1 MLAPHGSISIKGNL
15 MNFKWLASAALLLA
29 ASPVLA
35 TDVLTFHNNPARTG
49 LNAHETTLTPSNVN
63 QNSFGLLFNLSV
75 DGKVDAQPLFVM
87 SAAIGGARKNVVV
100 IATEHDSVYVFDADS
115 GAQYWKVSL
124 LVGSETP
131 SDNRGCDQVTPE
143 IGVTATPVIMREAGN
158 LGTIY
163 VVAMSKSTGKQGT
176 VYHQRIHALSL
187 ADGSEM
193 AGSPVDVQ
201 ASFPGKGPGNDGA
214 GHVLFN
220 PADYKE
226 RSALLLHNNVVYT
239 AWASHCDIAPYTG
252 WIIGYH
258 AHSLTQVRV
267 LNVDP
272 NGLPQSTFL
281 PDGSGNSF
289 WGSGAGL
296 SVDNN
301 GFLYGL
307 SANGPFGAP
316 LVNGFPKNGDYG
328 DTFLKLSSQNL
339 NVVDYFT
346 PYNQARE
353 AANDADLGS
362 GGTLVLPN
370 MTTVSGTIVHLAV
383 GAGKDGSIY
392 VVNRDQMG
400 KINLKTQDNSNI
412 YQEVR
417 NALGGSIF
425 GSPAYFNG
433 YLFYGAVDATLKQFT
448 FHDGL
453 LSTSATSATANSFG
467 YPGTTP
473 SVSCAPGNQ
482 SAIVWAY
489 ENASSGDAV
498 LHAYD
503 AVNLTQEL
511 YNSTQAPNKRDAF
524 GAANKFIV
532 PTICNGKVYVATQNS
547 VGVFGLLA
555 LKAAQNVTQWVK
567 VDRED
572 DPADREDDNIAIR
585 ISVTNTGT
593 DTITGPISLVFDD
606 LSPESFVLD
615 PEGSTTAVAPTGS
628 FYVDFTP
635 SDGDLIKGHTE
646 TRIIRFRSSTESIQ
660 YHPRVLAGAGIR

>member
-1 MLAPHGSISIKGNL
+1 
-15 MNFKWLASAALLLA
+15 MNFKWLASAAVLLA

-35 TDVLTFHNNPARTG
+35 TDVLTFHNHTGRNG
-49 LNAHETTLTPSNVN
+49 LNDHETILNLSNVN
-63 QNSFGLLFNLSV
+63 QNSFGLLSNLSV
-75 DGKVDAQPLFVM
+75 DGKVDAQPLVI
-87 SAAIGGARKNVVV
+87 SSVSIGGMRKNVLV
-100 IATEHDSVYVFDADS
+100 IATEHDSVYAFDADS

-131 SDNRGCDQVTPE
+131 SDDRGCGQVTPE
-143 IGVTATPVIMREAGN
+143 IGITATPVILREAGN

-163 VVAMSKSTGKQGT
+163 VVAMSKTTGKNAT
-176 VYHQRIHALSL
+176 VYHQRLHALSL
-187 ADGSEM
+187 ANGAEM
-193 AGSPVDVQ
+193 TGSPVEIQ

-214 GHVLFN
+214 GHVIFN

-239 AWASHCDIAPYTG
+239 AWSSHCDIAPYTG

-258 AHSLTQVRV
+258 VNSLAQVRV

-272 NGLPQSTFL
+272 NGRPTSKFL

-307 SANGPFGAP
+307 SANGPFGEVF
-316 LVNGFPKNGDYG
+316 VNGLPKNGDYG
-328 DTFLKLSSQNL
+328 DTFLKFSSQTL
-339 NVVDYFT
+339 KVVDYFT
-346 PYNQARE
+346 PYNQAAE
-353 AANDADLGS
+353 AANDTDLGS
-362 GGTLVLPN
+362 GGTLILPD
-370 MTTVSGTIVHLAV
+370 MKTVSGAVVHLAV
-383 GAGKDGSIY
+383 GAGKDGNIY
-392 VVNRDQMG
+392 IVDRDQLG
-400 KINLKTQDNSNI
+400 KINLKTPDNSNI
-412 YQEVR
+412 YQEVQ
-417 NALGGSIF
+417 NSLGGSVF

-433 YLFYGAVDATLKQFT
+433 YLFYGAVSATLKQFT

-453 LSTSATSATANSFG
+453 LSTGSTSATANSFG

-473 SVSCAPGNQ
+473 SVSASGTQ
-482 SAIVWAY
+482 SGIVWAY

-498 LHAYD
+498 LHAYNAAD
-503 AVNLTQEL
+503 LTQEL
-511 YNSTQAPNKRDAF
+511 YNSTQAPNNRDAF

-532 PTICNGKVYVATQNS
+532 PTICNGKVYAATQNS

-555 LKAAQNVTQWVK
+555 VKAAANVTQSVK
-567 VDRED
+567 IDREE
-572 DPADREDDNIAIR
+572 DPADREDDNVAIK
-585 ISVTNTGT
+585 ISVTNSGT
-593 DTITGPISLVFDD
+593 ETITGPISLVFDD
-606 LSPESFVLD
+606 LTPESFVLD
-615 PEGSTTAVAPTGS
+615 PDGSTTAVAPTGS

-635 SDGDLIKGHTE
+635 SDGDLAKGQTE
-646 TRIIRFRSSTESIQ
+646 TRIVRFRSSTESIQ